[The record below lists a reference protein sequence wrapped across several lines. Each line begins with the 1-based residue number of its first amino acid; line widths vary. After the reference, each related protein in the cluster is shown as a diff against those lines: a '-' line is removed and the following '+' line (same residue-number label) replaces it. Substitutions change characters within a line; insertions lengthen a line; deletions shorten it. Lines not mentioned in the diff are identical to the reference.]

1 MATTKRRE
9 KRDKFKR
16 AKQYIDN
23 NLGQTEFLA
32 LCYDLYDFEH
42 GVNNKPS
49 GPFNKTLDVLGMWDE
64 TDSVA
69 AAIMDS
75 AHKMFGKM
83 VFMLLED
90 NVTEYLDYDADCLH
104 RD

>member
-1 MATTKRRE
+1 MATTKRRV

-90 NVTEYLDYDADCLH
+90 NVTEYLDYNADCLY
-104 RD
+104 RN

>member
-1 MATTKRRE
+1 MKRRVIKE
-9 KRDKFKR
+9 VKFREVKR
-16 AKQYIDN
+16 YIDN
-23 NLGQTEFLA
+23 NLGPTEFLA

-42 GVNNKPS
+42 GVNNKPN
-49 GPFNKTLDVLGMWDE
+49 GPFNKALDVLGMWDE

>member
-1 MATTKRRE
+1 
-9 KRDKFKR
+9 
-16 AKQYIDN
+16 
-23 NLGQTEFLA
+23 
-32 LCYDLYDFEH
+32 
-42 GVNNKPS
+42 
-49 GPFNKTLDVLGMWDE
+49 MWDE

-90 NVTEYLDYDADCLH
+90 NVTEYLDYDADCLY
-104 RD
+104 RN